1 MIFPNGP
8 FIRPHPIIWR
18 IVFGLSVLYALLLQF
33 TLYQSYDDVKAVL
46 SWIDPV
52 GLSLRNLTEKVWGF
66 LLIFVW
72 GGGLNL
78 FFTLTKI
85 FLRFPSIPFVETE
98 LIVSLL

>member
-18 IVFGLSVLYALLLQF
+18 IIFGVSVLYALLLQF

-52 GLSLRNLTEKVWGF
+52 GLSHRNLTEKVF
-66 LLIFVW
+66 FMKYLII
-72 GGGLNL
+72 L
-78 FFTLTKI
+78 F
-85 FLRFPSIPFVETE
+85 
-98 LIVSLL
+98 

>member
-52 GLSLRNLTEKVWGF
+52 GLSLRNLTEKVWVF
-66 LLIFVW
+66 
-72 GGGLNL
+72 
-78 FFTLTKI
+78 
-85 FLRFPSIPFVETE
+85 
-98 LIVSLL
+98 